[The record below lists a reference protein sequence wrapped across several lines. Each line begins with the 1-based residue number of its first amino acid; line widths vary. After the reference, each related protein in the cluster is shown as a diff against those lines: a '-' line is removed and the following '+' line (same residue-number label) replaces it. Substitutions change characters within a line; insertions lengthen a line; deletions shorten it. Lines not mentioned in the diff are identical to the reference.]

1 MFLGIDLGTTGLKCI
16 MYGDDLT
23 EVASY
28 NREYPLILKDGYVE
42 QDAEL
47 WYSSIVAA
55 VRGLVEKTGR
65 RDVKALSVSTQSI
78 SFVAVDRAG
87 APLCNSINWL
97 DMRAVAECEEIGRVI
112 GEEAIYSKTGKPLD
126 AAYSLSKILWFKRH
140 CPDIYRDC
148 YKILFPLDFLNM
160 RLCGRP
166 VTDLTV
172 AGGSMMFNIH
182 TCRFDGEIL
191 SAFDIDENKLPEV
204 GVMGDFVGEV
214 LPEVADAMGILP
226 GCRVILG
233 GQDQK
238 LAAIGA
244 GICDGVVTM
253 SFGTAGAISKLHRD
267 FQNYRHTPQFRFN
280 RGHYVS
286 EAVVETVG
294 AALKWL
300 SAMMGGVSYREMD
313 ELAAES
319 QPGANGVVC
328 RADLAR
334 GGAFSGLTL
343 STTRGDV
350 IYALY
355 EGVCREVKEK
365 LELLGGCDTLCV
377 FGGGSKSD
385 IWCDILA
392 RVTGCR
398 VIRAATPETACLGA
412 AKIASGN

>member
-16 MYGDDLT
+16 MYGDDLK

-55 VRGLVEKTGR
+55 VKGLVEQTGR

-78 SFVAVDRAG
+78 SFVPVDRAG
-87 APLCNSINWL
+87 KPLYNSINWL
-97 DMRAVAECEEIGRVI
+97 DMRAEAECKEIGRVI
-112 GEEAIYSKTGKPLD
+112 GEDAVYAKTGKPLD
-126 AAYSLSKILWFKRH
+126 PAYSLSKILWFKRRR
-140 CPDIYRDC
+140 PDIYRDC
-148 YKILFPLDFLNM
+148 YKILFTLDFLNM

-166 VTDLTV
+166 VCDLTV

-182 TCRFDGEIL
+182 TCRFDSEIL
-191 SAFDIDENKLPEV
+191 SAFDIDEEKLPEV
-204 GVMGDFVGEV
+204 GTMGDFVGEI
-214 LPEVADAMGILP
+214 LPEVAEAMGILP
-226 GCRVILG
+226 GCRVMLG

-238 LAAIGA
+238 LAALGA
-244 GICDGVVTM
+244 GISEGVVTM
-253 SFGTAGAISKLHRD
+253 SFGTASAISKLHSD
-267 FQNYRHTPQFRFN
+267 FQNYRHTPQFRFD
-280 RGHYVS
+280 RECYVS

-300 SAMMGGVSYREMD
+300 SAMMGGISYRDMD
-313 ELAAES
+313 LLAAES

-328 RADLAR
+328 HADFAR
-334 GGAFSGLTL
+334 GADFSGLTL

-365 LELLGGCDTLCV
+365 LELLGGCETLCV

-385 IWCDILA
+385 IWCDILG

-398 VIRAATPETACLGA
+398 IIRAETPETACLGA
-412 AKIASGN
+412 AMLAKGF